1 MPASAPRV
9 RRDVRRGLL
18 AAATLIA
25 TLGPAARAF
34 AHAGHAHGRAAPGG
48 AATAEPAWRPRGLVD
63 HAGRRF
69 DLARYAGRPVLLTFG
84 FTQCSSTCPI
94 SLQAA
99 AELLARPGADRIQV
113 VFVTLDPLADD
124 PARLGK
130 YLGAFSPSIV
140 GVTGEPGAIE
150 AMAEAYRVAVQR
162 PANEPLAHS
171 SMWYLID
178 ERGAVRAVAR
188 HDATPAELDAGLSR
202 LRLGAR

>member
-1 MPASAPRV
+1 MATSVHPARP
-9 RRDVRRGLL
+9 DVRRRVLAAAALL
-18 AAATLIA
+18 AAA
-25 TLGPAARAF
+25 GVSRRAL
-34 AHAGHAHGRAAPGG
+34 AHAGHRHAPPAGV
-48 AATAEPAWRPRGLVD
+48 ATAEPAWRPRGLVD
-63 HAGRRF
+63 TAGRRF

-113 VFVTLDPLADD
+113 VFVTLEPLADD
-124 PARLGK
+124 PARLAK
-130 YLGAFSPSIV
+130 YLGAFSPAIV

-150 AMAEAYRVAVQR
+150 AMAESFRVGVQR
-162 PANEPLAHS
+162 TPNEPLAHS

-188 HDATPAELDAGLSR
+188 HDATPSELDAGLSR
-202 LRLGAR
+202 IRLGAR